1 MPQDGQSVNFQ
12 ELTSVS
18 DWSER
23 TKPTKRQREE

>member
-1 MPQDGQSVNFQ
+1 MNFQ